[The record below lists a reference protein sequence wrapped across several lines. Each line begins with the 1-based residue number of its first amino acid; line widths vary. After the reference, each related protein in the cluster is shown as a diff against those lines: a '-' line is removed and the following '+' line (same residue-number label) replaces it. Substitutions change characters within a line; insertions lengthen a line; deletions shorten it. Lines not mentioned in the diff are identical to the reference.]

1 MSPQL
6 NRVDVIDLEGFGDQ
20 KFISFPIPDDFSN
33 MDLSSRILYVADKLK
48 SLESEFP
55 LEKGKLTRHT
65 SLAKIEGNKF
75 SYSVI
80 YVTTL
85 DNEY

>member
-1 MSPQL
+1 M
-6 NRVDVIDLEGFGDQ
+6 IDLEGLGDR
-20 KFISFPIPDDFSN
+20 KFISFPIPDDFNN

-55 LEKGKLTRHT
+55 LAKGKLTRHT
-65 SLAKIEGNKF
+65 SLAKIEGDKF

-85 DNEY
+85 DDEY